1 MLPPVSA
8 LGRGPQPGLPREHGV
23 EGEPPALWTGP
34 GWRSPTARD
43 SSGPGL
49 PAADTPDGG
58 GVPGIMSKSC
68 LAPTSAIQVDH
79 ALVRQRSA
87 RGEQLLV
94 QLEGL
99 NVARPIQ
106 LVVDQG
112 GPTGDHGVI
121 DRVPFTDQLKS
132 ELIDGAAP
140 SLDLSGRPPA
150 PLGPPWPGRPY
161 GPSTKAG
168 TISRRS
174 DRPPEIR
181 SGSHLPLRSW
191 LLPGLCGRA

>member
-1 MLPPVSA
+1 M
-8 LGRGPQPGLPREHGV
+8 
-23 EGEPPALWTGP
+23 
-34 GWRSPTARD
+34 
-43 SSGPGL
+43 
-49 PAADTPDGG
+49 
-58 GVPGIMSKSC
+58 
-68 LAPTSAIQVDH
+68 
-79 ALVRQRSA
+79 VRQRSA

-150 PLGPPWPGRPY
+150 PLGPRWPGRPY

-191 LLPGLCGRA
+191 LPPGLCGRA

>member
-1 MLPPVSA
+1 M
-8 LGRGPQPGLPREHGV
+8 
-23 EGEPPALWTGP
+23 
-34 GWRSPTARD
+34 
-43 SSGPGL
+43 
-49 PAADTPDGG
+49 
-58 GVPGIMSKSC
+58 
-68 LAPTSAIQVDH
+68 
-79 ALVRQRSA
+79 VRQRSA

-132 ELIDGAAP
+132 ELIDGGAP

-150 PLGPPWPGRPY
+150 PLGPRWPGRPY
-161 GPSTKAG
+161 GPLPRPGQSAG
-168 TISRRS
+168 DQTA
-174 DRPPEIR
+174 PPEIR

-191 LLPGLCGRA
+191 LPPGLCGRA